1 MQGLEKNPE
10 DTMNSEEIQF
20 LPYDEAARIVAAIQE
35 EEDIHQP
42 GHRILTVY
50 NQEDK
55 EICWF
60 DFDEV
65 MQDVS
70 PVEKSEEKE
79 AVSNY
84 ILHHIPDWALEI

>member
-1 MQGLEKNPE
+1 MS
-10 DTMNSEEIQF
+10 DEEIRF
-20 LPYDEAARIVAAIQE
+20 LPPAEAIKIVAAIQE

-50 NQEDK
+50 NHDDK

-60 DFDEV
+60 DFNEV
-65 MQDVS
+65 MAAVG
-70 PVEKSEEKE
+70 PVDKADEKE

-84 ILHHIPDWALEI
+84 IVERIPDWALEI